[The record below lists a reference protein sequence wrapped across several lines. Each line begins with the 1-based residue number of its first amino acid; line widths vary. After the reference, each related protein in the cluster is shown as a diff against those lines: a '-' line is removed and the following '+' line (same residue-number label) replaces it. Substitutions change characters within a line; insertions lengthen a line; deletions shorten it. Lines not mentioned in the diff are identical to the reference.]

1 MPPDENNENQADTAL
16 LERGL
21 RAAWEIVRD
30 RRLRERLLQEDGD
43 AHTSQFL
50 AERQLPEAAKPHL
63 FQILERVETMQHTAP
78 TPAPEAAAATGPDK
92 DIPAKDEV
100 GSLLLESF
108 IHIRWSFWTSM
119 IMSVVLFVVG
129 ILLLVISVAR
139 ALTEA
144 DVSTATLTIAGLSLA
159 DFVLLF
165 YSRPWKDVATN
176 LSNSQQVKII
186 ATSYL
191 SSLALLRNG
200 RFEELKALDSIT
212 KNAVGLLEDFTEE
225 QGRMRTETTNST

>member
-1 MPPDENNENQADTAL
+1 MPSDEGNDKNQTDTAL
-16 LERGL
+16 LERGF

-30 RRLRERLLQEDGD
+30 HRLRERLLQDEDD
-43 AHTSQFL
+43 AHIAQFL
-50 AERQLPEAAKPHL
+50 DERQLPEVAKPHL
-63 FQILERVETMQHTAP
+63 FQILERVESMQHTTP
-78 TPAPEAAAATGPDK
+78 TPAAAAAAAIGTDS
-92 DIPAKDEV
+92 DLPAKDEV

-200 RFEELKALDSIT
+200 RFEELKALDLIT
-212 KNAVGLLEDFTEE
+212 KNAVGLLEEFTDE
-225 QGRMRTETTNST
+225 QGRMRTETGG

>member
-1 MPPDENNENQADTAL
+1 
-16 LERGL
+16 
-21 RAAWEIVRD
+21 
-30 RRLRERLLQEDGD
+30 
-43 AHTSQFL
+43 
-50 AERQLPEAAKPHL
+50 
-63 FQILERVETMQHTAP
+63 
-78 TPAPEAAAATGPDK
+78 
-92 DIPAKDEV
+92 
-100 GSLLLESF
+100 
-108 IHIRWSFWTSM
+108 M

-200 RFEELKALDSIT
+200 RFEELKALDLIT
-212 KNAVGLLEDFTEE
+212 KNAVGLLEEFTDE
-225 QGRMRTETTNST
+225 QGRMRTETGG